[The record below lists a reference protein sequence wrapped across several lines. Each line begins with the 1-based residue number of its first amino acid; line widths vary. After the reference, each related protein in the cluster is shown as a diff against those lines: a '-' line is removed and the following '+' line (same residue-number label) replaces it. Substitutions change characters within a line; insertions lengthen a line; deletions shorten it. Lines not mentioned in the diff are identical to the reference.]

1 MYFNLSPIEL
11 SLISTTV
18 IAIAYYLGKHHGRL
32 ELNEKVVNSML
43 KTLEQGGFIKTKL
56 DKNGEVELIKR
67 DEV

>member
-1 MYFNLSPIEL
+1 MTPIEL

-32 ELNEKVVNSML
+32 ELTEKVVNSML

-56 DKNGEVELIKR
+56 DKNGEIELIKR

>member
-1 MYFNLSPIEL
+1 MTPIEL

-18 IAIAYYLGKHHGRL
+18 IAIAYYLGKYHGRM
-32 ELNEKVVNSML
+32 ELTEKVVNSML

-56 DKNGEVELIKR
+56 DKNGEIELIKR

>member
-1 MYFNLSPIEL
+1 MTPIEM

-18 IAIAYYLGKHHGRL
+18 SALAYYFGKYHGRM
-32 ELNEKVVNSML
+32 ELTEKVVNSML